1 MKVSIEWLSEYVD
14 IEESA
19 DELADLLSLSGTEV
33 DRVTRLGSGV
43 TGVVA
48 ARVTGV
54 KPHPNADALRLAVVD
69 DGTVIREVVCGA
81 PNLKEGMVSA
91 LAVSGATLPA
101 VSAKPVS
108 KARIRGIESDG
119 MLVSAAELGISDD
132 HSGIIELGA
141 EVQTGLDI
149 HDILSLEDVVLDVD
163 ITPNR
168 PDCMSMVGMA
178 REVAALTGGQ
188 LRMPDFSVRETGGPI
203 EDLITIRTEDLEGCP
218 RYTARAVTGV
228 KIAPSPPWMQRRLVA
243 AGLRPISNVVDVT
256 NYVLLELG
264 QPLHAFDMELLGGR
278 TIIVRK
284 ARRGEVMTTLD
295 DVERQLDDRSLVIA
309 DEERPVA
316 LAGIIGGEDS
326 EVRDN
331 TTNILIESA
340 YFDPKS
346 ILLTSKRL
354 GVRTEASARF
364 ERGTDPEGTRLAA
377 DRAALLMASLAGG
390 STASGV
396 MDVYPTRITPVTIQ
410 LRPGRVNRILG
421 SDISKAE
428 MVEILER
435 LEAAAGEGDV
445 LDVTVPSFRHDLE
458 REIDLIEEIAR
469 VHGLDGIP
477 GEVPSGAG
485 FDAGLS
491 AEQQLDERLTD
502 ALISRGISQVISYSF
517 MHPGDLDLLGIP
529 EDDELRRVV
538 TLINPIAETGEVMRT
553 NMLPGLLRIAV
564 SNANRGNRDLSLFEK
579 GRVFMVGEPDE
590 LPEEREVVGIVMCGQ
605 RQVKDWLADSR
616 EVDFFDLKG
625 AIEDTCAEMGVP
637 AEFSSLELP
646 FLAPGRSAN
655 IVVGGGPAGFMGQ
668 LHPSVAEA
676 FGLEQDA
683 YVAEFSA
690 TAVTRSA
697 ALERSYTPVGRFP
710 NVKVDIAAIVDA
722 NIEAGLVEEE
732 ILASGGE
739 LLRSVRLFDVYSGQ
753 QIPDGKKSLA
763 YALEFGSASGTLTDE
778 LAHAEMDRV
787 IDALKSR
794 FEASIRGRDV
804 VEGEGR

>member
-14 IEESA
+14 IEQSA

-33 DRVTRLGSGV
+33 DRVTRVGFGV
-43 TGVVA
+43 TGVVVA
-48 ARVTGV
+48 KVTGV
-54 KPHPNADALRLAVVD
+54 KPHPNADALQLAVVD
-69 DGTVIREVVCGA
+69 DGTVVREVVCGA
-81 PNLKEGMVSA
+81 PNLYQGMVSA

-101 VSAKPVS
+101 VSGKPLR
-108 KARIRGIESDG
+108 KARIRGVESDG

-132 HSGIIELGA
+132 HTGIIELGPEA
-141 EVQTGLDI
+141 QTGLDI
-149 HDILSLEDVVLDVD
+149 HDVLPLEDVVLDVD

-168 PDCMSMVGMA
+168 PDCMSMVGIA
-178 REVAALTGGQ
+178 REVAALTGGK
-188 LRMPDFSVRETGGPI
+188 LRMPDFIVKETGGPI
-203 EDLITIRTEDLEGCP
+203 EDLITIRIEDVEGCP

-228 KIAPSPPWMQRRLVA
+228 KVAPSPPWMQRRLVA
-243 AGLRPISNVVDVT
+243 AGLRPICNVVDVT

-264 QPLHAFDMELLGGR
+264 QPLHAFDMKLLGGR
-278 TIIVRK
+278 TVIVRK
-284 ARRGEVMTTLD
+284 ARRGEGMTTLD

-309 DEERPVA
+309 DAERPVA

-326 EVRDN
+326 EVRDD

-364 ERGTDPEGTRLAA
+364 ERGTDPEGTRAAA
-377 DRAALLMASLAGG
+377 DRAALLMASLAD
-390 STASGV
+390 ASVARGV
-396 MDVYPTRITPVTIQ
+396 MDVYPSRITPVTIQ
-410 LRPGRVNRILG
+410 LRPARVNRILG
-421 SDISKAE
+421 TEVSKAE
-428 MVEILER
+428 MVEILGR
-435 LEAAAGEGDV
+435 LEATISEGEV
-445 LDVTVPSFRHDLE
+445 LEVTAPSFRHDLE

-469 VHGLDGIP
+469 VYGFDRIP
-477 GEVPSGAG
+477 EEVPSGAG

-491 AEQQLDERLTD
+491 AEQQLDERLTE

-517 MHPGDLDLLGIP
+517 MHPGDLDLLGVP
-529 EDDELRRVV
+529 DGDELRRVV
-538 TLINPIAETGEVMRT
+538 TLVNPIAETGEVMQT
-553 NMLPGLLRIAV
+553 TMLPGLLRIAV
-564 SNANRGNRDLSLFEK
+564 SNANKGNRDLALFEK
-579 GRVFMVGEPDE
+579 GRVFMGREPDE
-590 LPEEREVVGIVMCGQ
+590 LPEEREVVGILMCGQ
-605 RQVKDWLADSR
+605 HQVKDWLAESR

-625 AIEDTCAEMGVP
+625 AIEDVCAEMGISVK
-637 AEFSSLELP
+637 FSCVELP
-646 FLAPGRSAN
+646 FLAHGRSAN
-655 IVVGGGPAGFMGQ
+655 IVVGGEPAGLIGQ
-668 LHPSVAEA
+668 LHPSIGEA
-676 FGLEQDA
+676 FGLEQDV
-683 YVAEFSA
+683 YVAEFSV

-732 ILASGGE
+732 IMASGGE
-739 LLRSVRLFDVYSGQ
+739 LLRTVRLFDVYSGQ
-753 QIPDGKKSLA
+753 QIPNGKKSLA

-778 LAHAEMDRV
+778 LAHGEMDRV

-794 FEASIRGRDV
+794 FGASIRGRDV